1 LPTGHQEKRLNP
13 LVLLF
18 DLDGT
23 LMDSQLGIVR
33 CFQYALGQL
42 GRPCPADAVLASFI
56 GPPLRSAFATLL
68 AGPEPAAIER
78 AVALYRQRLADVGL
92 YENRVYDGVPAMLA
106 RAQMLASALYV
117 VTSKMTL
124 FARRGLAHFALD
136 HAFTDVYGCEP
147 DGRLEDKAEL
157 LAHVL
162 ATERIPAEAAIMI
175 GDRAVDIL
183 AARAN
188 GVSSIGVLWGYGS
201 EAELVDGGVDE
212 LCVAP
217 HELDACVS
225 RIVARRETSTSR
237 Q

>member
-1 LPTGHQEKRLNP
+1 
-13 LVLLF
+13 
-18 DLDGT
+18 
-23 LMDSQLGIVR
+23 MDSRPGIVG
-33 CFQYALGQL
+33 CFRYALEQL
-42 GRPCPADAVLASFI
+42 GRPCPAEDVLTSFI

-92 YENRVYDGVPAMLA
+92 YENRVYDGVPEMLA

-136 HAFTDVYGCEP
+136 HAFTEVYGCEP
-147 DGRLEDKAEL
+147 DGRYEEKTEL

-162 ATERIPAEAAIMI
+162 AKERISAEAAIMV

-183 AARAN
+183 AAGAS
-188 GVSSIGVLWGYGS
+188 GVGSIGVLWGYGS
-201 EAELVDGGVDE
+201 KAELVDAGVDE

-217 HELDACVS
+217 ADLDACVS
-225 RIVARRETSTSR
+225 RMVGRRATSGAR
-237 Q
+237 